1 MKFTFLNKYLNY
13 FFTGLLVSALLVVSS
28 CEEEETPTESDKTE
42 NTTSSDTDTEKE
54 GPTASEL
61 ADAQKVLELVNEE
74 RTSRGLKPVKLND
87 ALSASAFNHSKDM
100 KDNIGN
106 LDHTGSDKSDFGDRA
121 KRENYTGFARAEN
134 IALGQRTAQQV
145 HTAWMSSAG
154 HKGNILLADVT
165 EMGLGRDGNYWTQ
178 VFGRN

>member
-1 MKFTFLNKYLNY
+1 MKFTFFNKYLNY
-13 FFTGLLVSALLVVSS
+13 FFAGLLVSTLLVLSS
-28 CEEEETPTESDKTE
+28 CEEEDTPTEPDKTE
-42 NTTSSDTDTEKE
+42 NITSANTDTEKK

-74 RTSRGLKPVKLND
+74 RTSRGLKPLKLND
-87 ALSASAFNHSKDM
+87 ALNAAAFKHSKDM
-100 KDNIGN
+100 KDNIGD
-106 LDHTGSDKSDFGDRA
+106 LDHTGSDESSFDQRI
-121 KRENYTGFARAEN
+121 KREQYAGFARAEN

-145 HTAWMSSAG
+145 HNAWMSSPG